1 MSQQQKFITFYTL
14 LLTQAFSLLGSQMT
28 SIALGVWIFTT
39 TGNATPLTLVSFF
52 GFLPR
57 LLSAGIAGV
66 AADRFDRRYVMA
78 LADAGQAIGTVALLI
93 AFATGT
99 FQLWMLYVVA
109 AIQATFGMFQAPA
122 FQASVTMLVPD
133 KHRNRANAVQL
144 VTSPLAGIIAP
155 TFAAALYA
163 IVGVT
168 GIIAIDLFTFAV
180 SFIVLMVIRI
190 PRPELSAESQE
201 IEGNGGKRRSI
212 WRDSLGGF
220 QFVWARK
227 PLFMVFVFTG
237 LTNFFLAGT
246 MSLNT
251 PYILSRFSDRPNAE
265 TILGILLSVYSIGS
279 LTGTLLMATWGGTRI
294 RTHTMMPGI
303 ATTGLAL
310 AFLGTRTEPLAMAAA
325 LFVMAL
331 FPPMNNVC
339 IISILQAKVPPDL
352 QGRVFAAIMQM
363 SMTLIPLSYLVA
375 GPLADRVFE
384 PAAQAV
390 NGWPFAALVSSG
402 SGAGIG
408 LMMVISGLSIAIV
421 AFSIFAI
428 PWVRSLETSL
438 PDYAPTPQPA
448 VSQSN

>member
-1 MSQQQKFITFYTL
+1 MTQRQKSRTFYTL
-14 LLTQAFSLLGSQMT
+14 LLTQAFSLFGSQMT
-28 SIALGVWIFTT
+28 SIALGVWIFTK
-39 TGNATPLTLVSFF
+39 TGDATPLTLVAFFSFV
-52 GFLPR
+52 PR

-78 LADAGQAIGTVALLI
+78 LADVGQAVGTLILLLT
-93 AFATGT
+93 FATGI

-109 AIQATFGMFQAPA
+109 AIQATFGIFQAPA

-133 KHRNRANAVQL
+133 AHRNRANAVQL

-155 TFAAALYA
+155 TFATALYT

-168 GIIAIDLFTFAV
+168 GIIAFDLFTFVAGFV
-180 SFIVLMVIRI
+180 VLMLIRI
-190 PRPELSAESQE
+190 PRPERSAEAQAM
-201 IEGNGGKRRSI
+201 EGTSGKRLSI

-237 LTNFFLAGT
+237 LTNFFLAGSMT
-246 MSLNT
+246 LNT

-265 TILGILLSVYSIGS
+265 AILGLLLSAYSIGS

-303 ATTGLAL
+303 AMTGLAM
-310 AFLGTRTEPLAMAAA
+310 AFLGTRTEPLAMAGA
-325 LFVMAL
+325 LFIMAL

-384 PAAQAV
+384 PAAAAGD
-390 NGWPFAALVSSG
+390 GWGFGWLVGGG

-408 LMMVISGLSIAIV
+408 LMMVISGLSIALV

-428 PWVRSLETSL
+428 PWVRSLESIL
-438 PDYAPTPQPA
+438 PDYTPAAQA
-448 VSQSN
+448 AASESN